1 MTTDAQA
8 PQIPVFDEDPY
19 APEHLV
25 DPYPLF
31 ARMREAGP
39 AVWLARRGVHAF
51 TRYEVCR
58 EILADHA
65 LFLSGAGVGPRD
77 LRREKAWR
85 TPGILET
92 DPPDHTVMR
101 DAMADV
107 ISPRSV
113 RALRA
118 GFEAFAEELADVVVA
133 RGRFDAVTDVAEVFP
148 LRVFG
153 DAVGIPRAGRGENL
167 LAHGAMN
174 FSAFGP
180 DNALHRSYF
189 AAGEGTHAW
198 VMRNC
203 ARESLSDAGLGARIW
218 EHAEAGGLSEEQATL
233 LVRAMLSAGLD
244 TTVIAIGNLLRA
256 LAHDPGQ
263 WALLREDPGSI
274 RFAVDESFRHE
285 SPFQSFYRTAARD
298 ARPSGVP
305 VPAGAKVLLFVGAAN
320 RDPRQWGPDADAFRV
335 TRAASGHLGFG
346 MGIHQCVGQPISRL
360 EMEVLLT
367 ALVRRIEH
375 LEPAGPETPFV
386 HNTLRGW
393 SSLPVRAVA
402 G

>member
-1 MTTDAQA
+1 MTTHA

-19 APEHLV
+19 APEHLA
-25 DPYPLF
+25 DPHPLF

-39 AVWLARRGVHAF
+39 AVWLPRYDVHAF
-51 TRYEVCR
+51 TRFDVCR
-58 EILADHA
+58 EILADHPT
-65 LFLSGAGVGPRD
+65 FISGAGVGPVD

-85 TPGILET
+85 TQGILET
-92 DPPDHTVMR
+92 DQPAHTVMR
-101 DAMADV
+101 DAMANV

-113 RALRA
+113 RSLRTA
-118 GFEAFAEELADVVVA
+118 FEAFAEELADRVVA

-153 DAVGIPRAGRGENL
+153 DAVGIPREGRHENL

-180 DNALHRSYF
+180 DNALHRAHF
-189 AAGEGTHAW
+189 AAGQGTHEW

-203 ARESLSDAGLGARIW
+203 ARESLSGDGLGARIW
-218 EHAEAGGLSEEQATL
+218 EHAEAGRVSEEQATL

-244 TTVIAIGNLLRA
+244 TTVIAIGNVLRA
-256 LAHDPGQ
+256 LANTPEQ
-263 WALLREDPGSI
+263 WALLREDPANI

-298 ARPSGVP
+298 ACPGGVP

-335 TRAASGHLGFG
+335 TRAASGHLAFG
-346 MGIHQCVGQPISRL
+346 MGIHQCVGQPVSRL
-360 EMEVLLT
+360 EMEVLLG
-367 ALVRRIEH
+367 ALVRRIER
-375 LEPAGPETPFV
+375 LEPAGPDVPFV

-393 SSLPVRAVA
+393 SSVPVRAVA